1 MFEQILYFFRRVQ
14 RNIRQSPVLCTA
26 AVGTV
31 AISLTIIAFFGIVVL
46 NVQKLAAFWSDEI
59 QVVAYFD
66 QTPDRSRLEEWR
78 ATIERMP
85 EVAEVVSVDR
95 EEAFQRFSR
104 RLAEDADLLDGFGA
118 EILPAS
124 LEISLKDNFRTQEG
138 VESLVQRL
146 RVNSEFTDFSYGQD
160 WLERFEAFLGLLRLA
175 GATLGGFLLFAAVFI
190 VSNTIKLT
198 LYARRDELEIMALVG
213 GTPLFIKTPFLL
225 EGAVHGA
232 AGGIIALGGAYILFQ
247 GFLRKGL
254 ASLLLFSGGG
264 QIHFLSFQQQALL
277 ITTGMLLGLFGSLL
291 SLRKFVRI

>member
-1 MFEQILYFFRRVQ
+1 MFDLILYFFRRVQ
-14 RNIRQSPVLCTA
+14 RNIRQSPMLCTA

-31 AISLTIIAFFGIVVL
+31 AISLIIIAFFGIVVL

-59 QVVAYFD
+59 QVIAYFD
-66 QTPDRSRLEEWR
+66 KTPDSSRLKEWR
-78 ATIERMP
+78 ETIERMP

-124 LEISLKDNFRTQEG
+124 LEISLKDKFRTQEG

-146 RVNSEFTDFSYGQD
+146 RENSEFTDFSYGQD
-160 WLERFEAFLGLLRLA
+160 WLERFEAFLGLLKLA

-254 ASLLLFSGGG
+254 ASLLLFSGGD
-264 QIHFLSFQQQALL
+264 QIHFLSFEQQALL
-277 ITTGMLLGLFGSLL
+277 IITGMLLGLFGSVL